1 MVERVFDHIEQRV
14 VFREHLTRDIEE
26 LPSRVVP
33 FNGFAVGPRGRAF
46 LDCLV
51 ESRPRDRPDNF
62 ERVRSMGTVQAL
74 HEPALMPEVNDVR
87 FLRGAEQR
95 YGTREKRGGV
105 ETRITIA
112 RNASAAACV
121 SRTHRGLRAV

>member
-14 VFREHLTRDIEE
+14 VFREHSTRDVEK
-26 LPSRVVP
+26 LPSRVAP
-33 FNGFAVGPRGRAF
+33 ENDFAVGPSGRAF

-51 ESRPRDRPDNF
+51 ESRPRDQPDNF

-95 YGTREKRGGV
+95 YGTREKGGGV

>member
-14 VFREHLTRDIEE
+14 VFREHSTRDVEE
-26 LPSRVVP
+26 LPSRVAP
-33 FNGFAVGPRGRAF
+33 ENDFAVGPSGRAF

-51 ESRPRDRPDNF
+51 ESHPRDRPDNF

-74 HEPALMPEVNDVR
+74 HEPALMPEVNNVR
-87 FLRGAEQR
+87 FLRRTEQR
-95 YGTREKRGGV
+95 YGTREMGAAAGI
-105 ETRITIA
+105 TRS